1 MKPLKLGAVFDG
13 VPFGIAIIGT
23 DGSILDSNAAFRD
36 AYAPSSAT
44 MFSDHEAEFAA
55 LFRGEL
61 GSFEFEQQILTAGLE
76 TWTQCTVSVI
86 SDDAGRPEFAL
97 CMFRDVTTLKQN
109 ERRMLHEMTHD
120 PLTGLANRLLF
131 ESKLREQ
138 RAEMQG
144 SPGAF
149 FAVLLVDLDHFREIN
164 EGFGHDAGDFVLS
177 QVAVR
182 LAGAVGPDDV
192 VARIGTDQFAI
203 LIHSLKEIEHLEI
216 TARRLFSAL
225 AKPMI
230 VGFRTLYVSASIGV
244 AESSALH
251 QRAEDL
257 MRDAQIAVRYA
268 KASGGSRTAIFDS
281 QMQARAQK
289 HLHLST
295 DLRGG
300 LERGELFLVYQPI
313 VQLDNG
319 KFTGCEALLRW
330 NHPVQG
336 LLPPAE
342 FIPLADQIG
351 LSTEIGRAV
360 TRLACRQLAA
370 WRDERG
376 LKVSLNVNVAWP
388 DLLEAEFEQ
397 SLVAITQ
404 GFGIE
409 PSQLTLEITENIV
422 LTPGDR
428 ATLLIDG
435 LRRRG
440 FGICIDDFGT
450 GYSSLHY
457 LQQFRID
464 AMKIDRSFVSGS
476 NGEEV
481 ASEPIVRALMT
492 LAEGF
497 GVKVVA
503 EGIETQR
510 QCDVL
515 RSAGCRF
522 GQGYYFA
529 KPMAPE
535 ELAKR
540 YF

>member
-1 MKPLKLGAVFDG
+1 MEPLKLGTVFDG
-13 VPFGIAIIGT
+13 APFGIATLST
-23 DGSILDSNAAFRD
+23 DGRILDSNAAFRKV
-36 AYAPSSAT
+36 YGTNSVT
-44 MFSDHEAEFAA
+44 MLRDHEAEFAA
-55 LFRGEL
+55 IVRGER
-61 GSFEFEQQILTAGLE
+61 SFFEFEQRILKDAGNE
-76 TWTQCTVSVI
+76 VWTECTVSVVN
-86 SDDAGRPEFAL
+86 DGTGRPHFAI
-97 CMFRDVTTLKQN
+97 CMFRDITALKQN

-120 PLTGLANRLLF
+120 PLTGLPNRLLF
-131 ESKLREQ
+131 ESKMRER
-138 RAEMQG
+138 RAESESLADG
-144 SPGAF
+144 F

-177 QVAVR
+177 QVAQR
-182 LAGAVGPDDV
+182 LAGAVGPNDV

-203 LIHSLKEIEHLEI
+203 LIDALKEIEHLEV
-216 TARRLFSAL
+216 TARRLFGAL
-225 AKPMI
+225 AKPMT
-230 VGFRTLYVSASIGV
+230 VGTRTLYVSVSIGI
-244 AESSALH
+244 AESSASH

-289 HLHLST
+289 HLQLST

-300 LERGELFLVYQPI
+300 LERGEFFLVYQPI

-319 KFTGCEALLRW
+319 AFTGCEALLRW

-376 LKVSLNVNVAWP
+376 LKIHMNVNVAWP

-397 SLVAITQ
+397 SLIAITRQ
-404 GFGIE
+404 FDIE

-428 ATLLIDG
+428 ATLLVDG

-457 LQQFRID
+457 LQQFTID
-464 AMKIDRSFVSGS
+464 AMKIDRSFIIGS
-476 NGEEV
+476 NGAM

-492 LAEGF
+492 LADGF

-510 QCDVL
+510 QLDAL
-515 RSAGCRF
+515 RSAGCCY
-522 GQGYYFA
+522 GQGFFFA
-529 KPMAPE
+529 KPIPPE
-535 ELAKR
+535 ELAGK

>member
-1 MKPLKLGAVFDG
+1 MKGLKLGAVFDG
-13 VPFGIAIIGT
+13 VPFGIATLGPK
-23 DGSILDSNAAFRD
+23 GAILDSNAAFRD
-36 AYAPSSAT
+36 TYAQSSAT
-44 MFSDHEAEFAA
+44 MLSDHEYEFAA

-61 GSFEFEQQILTAGLE
+61 GSFEFEQQVLTAGQE
-76 TWTQCTVSVI
+76 SWTQCTVSVVK
-86 SDDAGRPEFAL
+86 DDNARPEFAI
-97 CMFRDVTTLKQN
+97 CIFRDVTALKQN

-120 PLTGLANRLLF
+120 PLTGLPNRLLF

-138 RAEMQG
+138 RAELPG
-144 SPGAF
+144 SVGSS
-149 FAVLLVDLDHFREIN
+149 FAVLLVDIDHFREIN
-164 EGFGHDAGDFVLS
+164 EGFGHDAGDFVIS
-177 QVAVR
+177 QVGQR
-182 LAGAVGPDDV
+182 LAGAVGAFDV

-203 LIHSLKEIEHLEI
+203 FIRALKELEHLEVM
-216 TARRLFSAL
+216 ARRLFSAL

-244 AESSALH
+244 AESSGSH

-289 HLHLST
+289 QLQLST

-300 LERGELFLVYQPI
+300 LERGEFFLVYQPI
-313 VQLDNG
+313 VQLDSG
-319 KFTGCEALLRW
+319 DFTGCEALLRW
-330 NHPVQG
+330 NHPTQG

-342 FIPLADQIG
+342 FIPLADEIG

-360 TRLACRQLAA
+360 MRLACRQLAA
-370 WRDERG
+370 WRDER
-376 LKVSLNVNVAWP
+376 SLQVRMNVNVAWP
-388 DLLEAEFEQ
+388 DLLEAEFEK

-404 GFGIE
+404 EFGIE
-409 PSQLTLEITENIV
+409 PSQLMLEITENIV
-422 LTPGDR
+422 LTTGER
-428 ATLLIDG
+428 ATVLVEG

-457 LQQFRID
+457 LQKFKID

-476 NGEEV
+476 NGDV

-492 LAEGF
+492 LADGF
-497 GVKVVA
+497 DVKVVA
-503 EGIETQR
+503 EGIETQQ
-510 QCDVL
+510 QCDAI
-515 RSAGCRF
+515 RSAGCRY
-522 GQGYYFA
+522 GQGFFFA

-535 ELAKR
+535 DLAEK